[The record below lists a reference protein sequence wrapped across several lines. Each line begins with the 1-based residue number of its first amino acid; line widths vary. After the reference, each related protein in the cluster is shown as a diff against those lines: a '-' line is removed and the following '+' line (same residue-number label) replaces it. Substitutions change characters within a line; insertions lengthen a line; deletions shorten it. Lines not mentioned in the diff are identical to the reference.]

1 MEVKFYENAEDSL
14 LKFAV
19 IIARSGG
26 KWVFCKHKMR
36 DTYECPGG
44 HREAL
49 SGQTS
54 AETVFESIDETAVRE
69 LREETGAVDFDIT
82 PLCAYSVTGKTR
94 VNTSGEETFGMLY
107 HADIRSFDKE
117 LHSEMEK
124 IILTDR
130 LPDNW
135 TYPLIQPLL
144 IKEYLR
150 RNMERFQFV
159 HTDGGNPA
167 FISLCHALDDFLNQ
181 LVGGAENRAEYVP
194 YNALDDIHDAIVI
207 YDGDCPIGCA
217 GFKKYD
223 DTCAEVKRV
232 FIRQDYRGLGI
243 SHRLM
248 TLLEAAAKEQ
258 GYRYFILESGEPLI
272 TAMALYRKIGYEVIP
287 NYGPYRD
294 MPESICM
301 KKAL

>member
-19 IIARSGG
+19 IIARSEG

-69 LREETGAVDFDIT
+69 LREETGAVDFDIA

-94 VNTSGEETFGMLY
+94 VNATGEETFGMLY
-107 HADIRSFDKE
+107 HADIRRFDEE

-207 YDGDCPIGCA
+207 YNGDCPIGCA

-272 TAMALYRKIGYEVIP
+272 AAMALYRKIGYEVIP

-301 KKAL
+301 KKIL